1 MIIEVILH
9 VPLSD
14 VSPANAMDTIMNQGR
29 VIRRKFPMLGSDMRR
44 GLDLNEPYFPET
56 NPWCSSHATNFQG
69 PDNPSDIHA
78 YKIRETAN
86 LWSSRRP

>member
-14 VSPANAMDTIMNQGR
+14 VSPANAMDTIMKQGR

-44 GLDLNEPYFPET
+44 GLDLNEPY
-56 NPWCSSHATNFQG
+56 
-69 PDNPSDIHA
+69 I
-78 YKIRETAN
+78 
-86 LWSSRRP
+86 SRDQSMVLFICD

>member
-56 NPWCSSHATNFQG
+56 NPWCPSHATNFPG
-69 PDNPSDIHA
+69 PDNSNIH
-78 YKIRETAN
+78 
-86 LWSSRRP
+86 SHSRIQNKGDG